1 MFKTILISDI
11 PFTFHFGIA
20 VQIIFM
26 IIDKEQLNINQ
37 FLLAADFTI
46 MDVSSYVKLNWDSS
60 QHQIVG
66 NLKQIWEDQN
76 FTDVTL
82 AFDDDVQIKTNKTM
96 LAAVSPVLRGALK
109 SVSGL
114 NACIFLYGLESSLI
128 KSLLDFV
135 CFEEISIQKENLDKF
150 INTATKLKING
161 FMEPPE
167 SNQKH
172 EIIKNTD
179 HQTEHLL
186 KTVDPKQTE
195 QKYEVQTEKSSDI
208 MVYNPT
214 SEIENFDAFK
224 SFQEKIIEENSEMLL
239 SNDIPVDSKSMKN
252 ESTKMKPIKDT
263 KSLKIE
269 PSQET
274 IKGRNNSRVTVDEE
288 IQSSGGIRCFL
299 CKEECFQSVEDLDEH
314 DRVAHSR
321 NDRSYKCDQCDAVF
335 YKQLLLKTHVR
346 KEHSA
351 KNSNAN
357 NCDICGKSFK
367 TAAKLVTHT
376 DYSHPVPGRM
386 FKCKLCPKESRTK
399 NASNVHYYQAHN
411 EIERKTFE
419 GKM

>member
-1 MFKTILISDI
+1 
-11 PFTFHFGIA
+11 
-20 VQIIFM
+20 
-26 IIDKEQLNINQ
+26 
-37 FLLAADFTI
+37 
-46 MDVSSYVKLNWDSS
+46 MDGSSYVKLNWDSS
-60 QHQIVG
+60 KHQIVG
-66 NLKQIWEDQN
+66 NLKQIWEDET

-82 AFDDDVQIKTNKTM
+82 AFDDDVQIKTNRTL

-109 SVSGL
+109 SVSGV
-114 NACIFLYGLESSLI
+114 NSCIFLFGLESSLM

-135 CFEEISIQKENLDKF
+135 CLEEIDIQKENLDKF

-172 EIIKNTD
+172 EINKNTD
-179 HQTEHLL
+179 HQAEHLS
-186 KTVDPKQTE
+186 KTQDQEQTE
-195 QKYEVQTEKSSDI
+195 RKYEVHTETPPDL
-208 MVYNPT
+208 MVYNPA
-214 SEIENFDAFK
+214 SEIKDYNAFER
-224 SFQEKIIEENSEMLL
+224 FQEKNSEKLL
-239 SNDIPVDSKSMKN
+239 SNDIPDDSQRSKK
-252 ESTKMKPIKDT
+252 ESTKMEPINDG

-269 PSQET
+269 PSQE
-274 IKGRNNSRVTVDEE
+274 IVKVRNNSRVTVDEE

-346 KEHSA
+346 KEHSV

-386 FKCKLCPKESRTK
+386 FKCKLCTKESRTK

>member
-1 MFKTILISDI
+1 
-11 PFTFHFGIA
+11 
-20 VQIIFM
+20 M
-26 IIDKEQLNINQ
+26 IIDKERLNINQ
-37 FLLAADFTI
+37 SLLAADFTI
-46 MDVSSYVKLNWDSS
+46 MDVSSYIKLNWDSS

-82 AFDDDVQIKTNKTM
+82 AFDDDVQIKTNRTL

-109 SVSGL
+109 SVSGF
-114 NACIFLYGLESSLI
+114 NSCIFLYGLESSLM
-128 KSLLDFV
+128 KCLLDFV
-135 CFEEISIQKENLDKF
+135 CFEEISIQKENLDNF

-161 FMEPPE
+161 FMEPSE
-167 SNQKH
+167 SNQTH
-172 EIIKNTD
+172 EISKTTD
-179 HQTEHLL
+179 LL
-186 KTVDPKQTE
+186 KTEDQKQTE
-195 QKYEVQTEKSSDI
+195 QKYEVQTEKPSDI
-208 MVYNPT
+208 MVYNPA
-214 SEIENFDAFK
+214 SEIEDYNAFE
-224 SFQEKIIEENSEMLL
+224 SFQEKIIEENSEKLL
-239 SNDIPVDSKSMKN
+239 PNDIPVDSQSMKN
-252 ESTKMKPIKDT
+252 KSTKIKPIKDT

>member
-1 MFKTILISDI
+1 
-11 PFTFHFGIA
+11 
-20 VQIIFM
+20 
-26 IIDKEQLNINQ
+26 
-37 FLLAADFTI
+37 
-46 MDVSSYVKLNWDSS
+46 MDVSSYIKLNWDSS

-82 AFDDDVQIKTNKTM
+82 AFDDDVQIKTNRTL

-109 SVSGL
+109 SVSGF
-114 NACIFLYGLESSLI
+114 NSCIFLYGLESSLM
-128 KSLLDFV
+128 KCLLDFV

-161 FMEPPE
+161 FMEPSE

-172 EIIKNTD
+172 EISKNTD

-186 KTVDPKQTE
+186 KTEDQKQM
-195 QKYEVQTEKSSDI
+195 QQNYEVQTEKPSDI
-208 MVYNPT
+208 IYNPA
-214 SEIENFDAFK
+214 SEIEDYNAFE
-224 SFQEKIIEENSEMLL
+224 SFQEKFIEENSEKLL
-239 SNDIPVDSKSMKN
+239 PNDIPVDSQSMKN
-252 ESTKMKPIKDT
+252 KSTKIKPIKDT

-269 PSQET
+269 PSQES
-274 IKGRNNSRVTVDEE
+274 IKGRSNTRVNVDEE

-351 KNSNAN
+351 KNSNTN